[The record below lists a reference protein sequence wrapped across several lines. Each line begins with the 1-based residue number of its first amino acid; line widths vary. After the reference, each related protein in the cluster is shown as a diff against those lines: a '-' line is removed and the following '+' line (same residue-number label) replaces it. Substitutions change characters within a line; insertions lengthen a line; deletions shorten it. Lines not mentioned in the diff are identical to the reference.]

1 MRILWAKS
9 GGLVPLDHGGKIRSF
24 HLAKQLA
31 SRHDV
36 TLFTFYPANP
46 HDTHRELE
54 SIFSRVIALPLA
66 IPQPRSAEDQLRYL
80 RNLLSARPYSV
91 SKYCQPSVR
100 EHLQA
105 LLEAN
110 HFDVIVCDFLLTA
123 AVVPWDI
130 SIPKVL
136 FTHNIEAL
144 IWQRHYQ
151 VGRNLLW
158 KAACYREFRTMET
171 MERKYIQRADHI
183 LAVSEFD
190 RNFFAQ
196 MTDPKK
202 ISVIPTGVDIDF
214 FRPAKAMPPGNTLI
228 FTGSMDWLPN
238 EDGIIYFVKEIL
250 PKIRVRCPDVELRIV
265 GRRPTIRLRRFA
277 EKHAGV
283 EVTGD
288 VDDIRPH
295 LHAGK
300 VYIVPLRVGGGTRLK
315 IFEAMA
321 AGKAIVSTTIGAE
334 GLPIHPGED
343 ILLADEP
350 NGFAEAV
357 IELLHNVSRRESLE
371 RSARNLVESRYS
383 WCAVGATLDSVLRR
397 IVTHN

>member
-1 MRILWAKS
+1 
-9 GGLVPLDHGGKIRSF
+9 
-24 HLAKQLA
+24 
-31 SRHDV
+31 
-36 TLFTFYPANP
+36 
-46 HDTHRELE
+46 
-54 SIFSRVIALPLA
+54 
-66 IPQPRSAEDQLRYL
+66 
-80 RNLLSARPYSV
+80 
-91 SKYCQPSVR
+91 
-100 EHLQA
+100 
-105 LLEAN
+105 
-110 HFDVIVCDFLLTA
+110 
-123 AVVPWDI
+123 
-130 SIPKVL
+130 
-136 FTHNIEAL
+136 
-144 IWQRHYQ
+144 
-151 VGRNLLW
+151 
-158 KAACYREFRTMET
+158 MET
-171 MERKYIQRADHI
+171 MERKYVQEADHI

-190 RNFFAQ
+190 RNFFAR
-196 MTDPKK
+196 MTDPEK

-214 FRPAKAMPPGNTLI
+214 FRPAKAMAPGNTLI

-238 EDGIIYFVKEIL
+238 EDGIIYFVEEIL
-250 PKIRVRCPDVELRIV
+250 PKIRVKCPDVELRIV
-265 GRRPTIRLRRFA
+265 GRRPAVRLRRFA

-334 GLPIHPGED
+334 GLPVHPGKD

-357 IELLHNVSRRESLE
+357 IELLQNISRRECLE

-383 WCAVGATLDSVLRR
+383 WRSVGETLDSVLKR
-397 IVTHN
+397 IAAQN